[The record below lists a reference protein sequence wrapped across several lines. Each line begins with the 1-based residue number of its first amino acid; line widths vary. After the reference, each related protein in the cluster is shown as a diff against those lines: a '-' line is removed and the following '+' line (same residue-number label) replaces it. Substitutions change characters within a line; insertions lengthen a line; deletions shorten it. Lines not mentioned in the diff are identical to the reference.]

1 MFEKMENMLMKVYDM
16 LYYHPCA
23 IVPTLAI
30 LWTVSIGTAYVSE
43 YTSGLLNVVLMITS
57 FIMLFVGT
65 AVIGALNISARC
77 DRQADNR

>member
-16 LYYHPCA
+16 LYSHPWA